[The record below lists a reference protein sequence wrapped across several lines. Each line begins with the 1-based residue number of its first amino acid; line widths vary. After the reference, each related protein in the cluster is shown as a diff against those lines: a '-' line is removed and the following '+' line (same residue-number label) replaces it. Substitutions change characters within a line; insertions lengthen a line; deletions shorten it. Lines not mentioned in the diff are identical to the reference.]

1 MLTIGHAGGDP
12 AAKESGLAIERTL
25 FIVKPDA
32 VARNLTG
39 RILAH
44 VEAQGF
50 RLAEARM
57 TQLTREQ
64 CQEFYSEHVG
74 KGFFNELVD
83 FMTSGP
89 VMLTCLERE
98 DAVATLRQ
106 VIGATD
112 PVQAAEGT
120 IRKLYAESKGRN
132 SVHASDSPA
141 SADREVKLF
150 FGVAALSR

>member
-1 MLTIGHAGGDP
+1 MG
-12 AAKESGLAIERTL
+12 IERTL

-32 VARNLTG
+32 VERNLTG

-44 VEAQGF
+44 VEDKGF
-50 RLAEARM
+50 RLVEARF
-57 TQLTREQ
+57 TRLTREQ
-64 CQEFYSEHVG
+64 CQEFYAEHVG
-74 KGFFNELVD
+74 KRFFAGLVD

-98 DAVATLRQ
+98 NAVAYLRE

-112 PVQAAEGT
+112 PAQAAEGT
-120 IRKLYAESKGRN
+120 IRKLYAENRGRN

-141 SADREVKLF
+141 SAEREVKLF
-150 FGVAALSR
+150 FGVAALAR

>member
-1 MLTIGHAGGDP
+1 MGIA
-12 AAKESGLAIERTL
+12 RTL

-32 VARNLTG
+32 VGRRLTG

-44 VEAQGF
+44 VEEQGF
-50 RLAEARM
+50 LLVEAR
-57 TQLTREQ
+57 LVNLKREQ
-64 CQEFYSEHVG
+64 CQEFYAEHLG
-74 KGFFNELVD
+74 KPFFNELVD

-98 DAVATLRQ
+98 NAVAYLRE

-112 PVQAAEGT
+112 PAQAAPGT

-132 SVHASDSPA
+132 SVHASDSSA
-141 SADREVKLF
+141 SAEREVKLF
-150 FGVAALSR
+150 FGVATLARGV

>member
-1 MLTIGHAGGDP
+1 M
-12 AAKESGLAIERTL
+12 AIERTL

-44 VEAQGF
+44 IEERGF

-57 TQLTREQ
+57 SQLTREQ

-89 VMLTCLERE
+89 VLLTCLERE

-112 PVQAAEGT
+112 PAQASEGT
-120 IRKLYAESKGRN
+120 VRKLYAESKGRN
-132 SVHASDSPA
+132 SVHASDSLA
-141 SADREVKLF
+141 SAEREVKLF
-150 FGVAALSR
+150 FGVAALAR

>member
-1 MLTIGHAGGDP
+1 MG
-12 AAKESGLAIERTL
+12 IERTL

-32 VARNLTG
+32 VGRKLTG
-39 RILAH
+39 RIVAH
-44 VEAQGF
+44 VEDKGF
-50 RLAEARM
+50 RLAEARLAR
-57 TQLTREQ
+57 LTREQ
-64 CQEFYSEHVG
+64 CQEFYAEHVG
-74 KGFFNELVD
+74 KGFFAELVD

-89 VMLTCLERE
+89 VLLTCLERE
-98 DAVATLRQ
+98 NAVATLRE

-112 PVQAAEGT
+112 PAQAAEGT

-132 SVHASDSPA
+132 AVHASDSLA

>member
-1 MLTIGHAGGDP
+1 M
-12 AAKESGLAIERTL
+12 AIERTL

-32 VARNLTG
+32 VARHLTG

-44 VEAQGF
+44 VEDRGF
-50 RLAEARM
+50 RLAEVRM
-57 TQLTREQ
+57 TRLTREQ
-64 CQEFYSEHVG
+64 CQEFYSEHLG

-89 VMLTCLERE
+89 VLLTCLERE
-98 DAVATLRQ
+98 DAVAKLRE

-112 PVQAAEGT
+112 PAQAAEGT
-120 IRKLYAESKGRN
+120 IRKLYAESKFKN

-141 SADREVKLF
+141 SAGRELRIF
-150 FGVAALSR
+150 FGDAVPSR